1 MKKTFFI
8 IIIIITGLISCKI
21 NDEIYDYYNG
31 CTEENISYQ
40 TTHIKIE
47 SNNFTY
53 PLETYLGS
61 SQKEQTKGLM
71 CRQNLPPNIDGMIF
85 KYKDEQNRGFWMYK
99 TYFPITIIYFDE
111 NKNYIN
117 HSNMNP
123 CTRGFFESKKD
134 FEFRCLKESYEYN
147 PEGSY
152 LYVLEIIDQ
161 YKYLKEIISSSKQEK
176 LKLIIKN

>member
-1 MKKTFFI
+1 
-8 IIIIITGLISCKI
+8 
-21 NDEIYDYYNG
+21 
-31 CTEENISYQ
+31 
-40 TTHIKIE
+40 
-47 SNNFTY
+47 
-53 PLETYLGS
+53 
-61 SQKEQTKGLM
+61 M

-147 PEGSY
+147 SEGSY

-176 LKLIIKN
+176 LKKKKKN